1 MPSVSRNQAIAM
13 NLAQAVQKGEATAK
27 PGSPSA
33 EIAASMKPAD
43 VADFASTPQAGLPKR
58 VKSPPPPA
66 GNRSMMNVGGPG
78 PGRPAMKMKNVGKP
92 VKKMKM
98 M

>member
-13 NLAQAVQKGEATAK
+13 NLAQAVQKGQATAQ

-33 EIAASMKPAD
+33 EIAGSMKPSD

-58 VKSPPPPA
+58 VSTAYSMVPNNPKPPTVK
-66 GNRSMMNVGGPG
+66 RKPG
-78 PGRPAMKMKNVGKP
+78 LKMKNVGKP
-92 VKKMKM
+92 VKKMKFM
-98 M
+98 